1 MAMMDTQPG
10 FTGPVNL
17 GNPIECTMLE
27 LARKVLDLTG
37 SSSRIVSRPLPADD
51 PRQRR
56 PEIRIAREDLAWVPK
71 VSLEQGLLRTI
82 RYFDRL
88 LSQETPTVLMERARL
103 SVGLGR

>member
-1 MAMMDTQPG
+1 MAMMDTPPG

-17 GNPIECTMLE
+17 GNPVECTMLE

-37 SSSRIVSRPLPADD
+37 SRSQIVTRPLPADD

-56 PEIRIAREDLAWVPK
+56 PDIAIARERLGWEPK
-71 VSLEQGLLRTI
+71 VPLEQGLLKTI

-88 LSQETPTVLMERARL
+88 LGEGTPSVLMERARV
-103 SVGLGR
+103 SAGI